1 MKLFSEL
8 TQAELLKLTSEQI
21 DDLAKLELLKEG
33 ERLPYDE
40 PQIPRFETFVPQAE
54 AYVFDVGDYYFTNE
68 EDAQEAK
75 RALGK
80 GVALDYEY
88 NPGRGPNIKTI
99 PSGGFLQSASVEVK
113 NVPVFSK
120 ATAKRIISTLKDE
133 EALKK
138 PWSEWRAVMDKYQE
152 ARSRVLEA
160 IELAYTADRVA
171 KERDA
176 YMQECLRLS
185 GNDEGIAQRFFE
197 KRYPPGPSLG
207 IDEPQEAKPALG
219 SESEGEF

>member
-8 TQAELLKLTSEQI
+8 TQTELLALTSEQI
-21 DDLAKLELLKEG
+21 DDLARLELLKDG

-40 PQIPRFETFVPQAE
+40 PKIPNFETFVPQSE
-54 AYVFDVGDYYFTNE
+54 AYVFDVGDHYFTNE

-75 RALGK
+75 KALSK
-80 GVALDYEY
+80 SVALDYEY

-99 PSGGFLQSASVEVK
+99 PQGGFLQISSMEIK

-138 PWSEWRAVMDKYQE
+138 PWSEWRDVMDKYHE

-160 IELAYTADRVA
+160 IESAYRADRTD
-171 KERDA
+171 KEREA

-185 GNDEGIAQRFFE
+185 DGNVQIAHKFFH
-197 KRYPPGPSLG
+197 KRYPSAETPEENGVETATDSV
-207 IDEPQEAKPALG
+207 
-219 SESEGEF
+219 

>member
-8 TQAELLKLTSEQI
+8 TQAELLTLTGEQV

-40 PQIPRFETFVPQAE
+40 PQIPKFENFVPQAE
-54 AYVFDVGDYYFTNE
+54 AHVFGIGEHYFVNE
-68 EDAQEAK
+68 EDAQEARK
-75 RALGK
+75 VLDK
-80 GVALDYEY
+80 GVSLDYEY

-99 PSGGFLQSASVEVK
+99 PTEGFLQNVSPEIKS
-113 NVPVFSK
+113 VPVFSK
-120 ATAKRIISTLKDE
+120 ATAKRIINALKDE
-133 EALKK
+133 ETLKK
-138 PWSEWRAVMDKYQE
+138 PWSEWRAVMDRYQE

-160 IELAYTADRVA
+160 IESAHEADRAA

-197 KRYPPGPSLG
+197 KRYPPGSSLE
-207 IDEPQEAKPALG
+207 IAAETL
-219 SESEGEF
+219 